1 MANNTILKIT
11 LNKMNNISVIDTAV
25 QMHEFKVVGQF
36 DKIKIE
42 KLELIKDTDLLKQ
55 IYFDYLDTGMRKEIN
70 DVQVF
75 YCCPENQEFN
85 YDQFMKDK
93 QWNYQFISFIDSM
106 DFDINQ
112 DRFEGIYFFK
122 SLDRSSYIS
131 MFRTNTITEGYKK
144 IASIHFNKYESKINK
159 TFTIKY

>member
-93 QWNYQFISFIDSM
+93 QWNYQFISFMCSCIQH
-106 DFDINQ
+106 DF
-112 DRFEGIYFFK
+112 
-122 SLDRSSYIS
+122 
-131 MFRTNTITEGYKK
+131 MFQN
-144 IASIHFNKYESKINK
+144 SKA
-159 TFTIKY
+159 